1 MFPTLLL
8 SSIVS
13 LLIGGCI
20 YLLFRDP
27 SLIFFGWIDDLGF
40 LNEVKAWQLTTA
52 PLKSVLPE
60 WILFSLPDGLW
71 LFSYVCLMLHLW
83 RKSMPWPGLIW
94 TLALPTLAV
103 LFELIQSMVDT
114 LGTFD
119 WLDLL
124 FYLMASIIPFVLF
137 KKKINFKLNSILHL

>member
-8 SSIVS
+8 SSIIS

-40 LNEVKAWQLTTA
+40 LNEVKALQLTTA
-52 PLKSVLPE
+52 PLKTLLPE

-83 RKSMPWPGLIW
+83 KKSMPWPGLIW

-103 LFELIQSMVDT
+103 LFELIQSMVDS

-119 WLDLL
+119 WLDLF
-124 FYLMASIIPFVLF
+124 FYLTASIIPFVLF
-137 KKKINFKLNSILHL
+137 KKKINFKSNSIPHL